1 MTKSELVDA
10 VAASTQGSEGD
21 PLTKKDVA
29 TVVDAVFGSIQSELV
44 AADGGVVNIA
54 GFGKFE
60 SVHKP
65 ARMATTFGVEKQIP
79 AKNVVKFKPA
89 KALKDA
95 VA

>member
-1 MTKSELVDA
+1 MNKQELIEHVAKNTSGEAGDALTKGDVQTV
-10 VAASTQGSEGD
+10 VAATLDTIAAALRGGD
-21 PLTKKDVA
+21 D
-29 TVVDAVFGSIQSELV
+29 
-44 AADGGVVNIA
+44 VNIA

-60 SVHKP
+60 VQHKP
-65 ARMATTFGVEKQIP
+65 ARTVKTFGEERQVE